1 MTGAA
6 HKTPS
11 PGSLYPR
18 RKSSC
23 PRSGRTFVGYVRRPG
38 QDIGVLPHL
47 GWAEALLRLALAAGL
62 GGAIGIERELRDR
75 YAGLRTHLL
84 VSLGSALFT
93 IVSAYAWTG
102 FKFGS
107 GVTYDPTRI
116 AAQVVTGIGFLGAGA
131 IMRQGVTVHG
141 LTTAATLWMAAAIG
155 MTAAT
160 GFYSIAVL
168 ATAVTLVVLWPLRI
182 FERRFID
189 RMRSSSAHVV
199 VDMALGSD
207 ASAVLRYLE
216 SERAVLVGVKVH
228 DEAGE
233 RKLAAD
239 VELGRDVRMVEIIN
253 GLLAIDGVTG
263 AQWVH

>member
-1 MTGAA
+1 M
-6 HKTPS
+6 
-11 PGSLYPR
+11 
-18 RKSSC
+18 
-23 PRSGRTFVGYVRRPG
+23 
-38 QDIGVLPHL
+38 
-47 GWAEALLRLALAAGL
+47 LRLALAAGL

-93 IVSAYAWTG
+93 LVSAYAWTG
-102 FKFGS
+102 FEFGG
-107 GVTYDPTRI
+107 GVSYDPTRI

-131 IMRQGVTVHG
+131 IMRQGISVHG
-141 LTTAATLWMAAAIG
+141 LTTAATLWMSAAVG

-160 GFYSIAVL
+160 GFYAVAAL

-182 FERRFID
+182 FERRYID
-189 RMRSSSAHVV
+189 RMRTSSAHVV
-199 VDMALGSD
+199 VDLKLGSD
-207 ASAVLRYLE
+207 ATSVLRYLE

-239 VELGRDVRMVEIIN
+239 LELERDVRMVEIIN
-253 GLLAIDGVTG
+253 GLLGMDGVTG
-263 AQWVH
+263 AQWVQ